1 MTQFNPVDHP
11 HRRYN
16 PLTGQWI
23 LVSPHRAKR
32 PWQGAQ
38 ETPAKQVLPAHDPD
52 CFLCAGNVRVT
63 GDKNPDYTGTY
74 VFTNDFAALMSDT
87 PDAPESHDPLMRCQS
102 ARGTSRVICFS
113 PDHSKTLP
121 ELSVAALTEI
131 VKTWQEQTAELGKT
145 YPWVQVFENKGAAM
159 GCSNPH
165 PHGQIWANSF
175 LPNEAEREDRLQ
187 KEYFAEQKSPMLV
200 DYVQRELADGSR
212 TVVETEHW
220 LAVVPY
226 WAAWPFETLL
236 LPKAHVLR
244 ITDLTDAQRSD
255 LALALKKLT
264 SRYDNLFYDLVAGFE
279 DLPQLSAENNCPDF
293 CFYLAETLMVI
304 DHQKKSTRIQA
315 SLFAPNEEEKQR
327 LTARLNELRQQLTEA
342 APPLPVVSVPHM
354 RCECNQSDEEFGGV
368 VRLLQKAIRAGEIF
382 QVVPSRRFSLPCPSP
397 LAAYYVL
404 KKSNPSPYMFFM
416 QDNDFTLF
424 GASPE
429 SSLKYDAT
437 SRQIE
442 IYPIAGTRPRGRR
455 ADGSLDRDLD
465 SRIELEMRTDHKELS
480 EHLMLVDLARND
492 LARICTPGSRY
503 VADLTKVDRYSY
515 VMHLVSRVVGELRH
529 DLDALHAY
537 RACMNMG
544 TLSGAP
550 KVRAMQ
556 LIAEAEGRRR
566 GSYGGAVGY
575 FTAHGDLDTCIV
587 IRSALVENGIAT
599 VQAGAGVVLDS
610 VPQSEADETRN
621 KARAV
626 LRAIATAHHAQETF

>member
-1 MTQFNPVDHP
+1 M
-11 HRRYN
+11 
-16 PLTGQWI
+16 
-23 LVSPHRAKR
+23 
-32 PWQGAQ
+32 
-38 ETPAKQVLPAHDPD
+38 
-52 CFLCAGNVRVT
+52 
-63 GDKNPDYTGTY
+63 
-74 VFTNDFAALMSDT
+74 
-87 PDAPESHDPLMRCQS
+87 
-102 ARGTSRVICFS
+102 
-113 PDHSKTLP
+113 
-121 ELSVAALTEI
+121 
-131 VKTWQEQTAELGKT
+131 
-145 YPWVQVFENKGAAM
+145 
-159 GCSNPH
+159 
-165 PHGQIWANSF
+165 
-175 LPNEAEREDRLQ
+175 
-187 KEYFAEQKSPMLV
+187 
-200 DYVQRELADGSR
+200 
-212 TVVETEHW
+212 
-220 LAVVPY
+220 
-226 WAAWPFETLL
+226 
-236 LPKAHVLR
+236 
-244 ITDLTDAQRSD
+244 
-255 LALALKKLT
+255 
-264 SRYDNLFYDLVAGFE
+264 
-279 DLPQLSAENNCPDF
+279 
-293 CFYLAETLMVI
+293 
-304 DHQKKSTRIQA
+304 
-315 SLFAPNEEEKQR
+315 
-327 LTARLNELRQQLTEA
+327 
-342 APPLPVVSVPHM
+342 
-354 RCECNQSDEEFGGV
+354 
-368 VRLLQKAIRAGEIF
+368 
-382 QVVPSRRFSLPCPSP
+382 VPSRRFSLPCPSP